1 MLNKLLFTTET
12 KTKATRDPFTASRRL
27 QQKRWTD
34 NNKQWPG
41 SGAVVLLV
49 LSREMETYVHTKTYI
64 QMFTTANKQKPID
77 GLKNEWSSG
86 TRYSMDKMWRHY
98 AASKKPITRKED
110 C

>member
-1 MLNKLLFTTET
+1 
-12 KTKATRDPFTASRRL
+12 
-27 QQKRWTD
+27 
-34 NNKQWPG
+34 
-41 SGAVVLLV
+41 
-49 LSREMETYVHTKTYI
+49 
-64 QMFTTANKQKPID
+64 MFTTANKQKPID